1 MNHCGAFS
9 EMPTAGSGVD
19 AVTGRELIALKIC
32 LHPSQSPGIGLRPLS
47 CSGLIC
53 ARRVVSAG
61 MLRHCWYSAF
71 HSDWLHPSAFH
82 PSGTFRG
89 RRGRRLR
96 PNAGYC
102 QRRDTC
108 GNDNHDC
115 YGFYILPVSY
125 RVAGQSLERALYYA
139 AVYSQSGAGYR
150 RRQWAGDVR
159 HQGSDF
165 VGRGEALD

>member
-1 MNHCGAFS
+1 MFAPFPVAGDWFETLELLGAHMRTS
-9 EMPTAGSGVD
+9 S
-19 AVTGRELIALKIC
+19 
-32 LHPSQSPGIGLRPLS
+32 GLRGYVEALLVQRIPFRLAPS
-47 CSGLIC
+47 LGLPPFWYFSRKI
-53 ARRVVSAG
+53 APGDIAAG
-61 MLRHCWYSAF
+61 
-71 HSDWLHPSAFH
+71 
-82 PSGTFRG
+82 G